1 MWNPNT
7 PLSEDCLYLNVW
19 TPRVNNTQAQASSPL
34 PVMIWIYG
42 GGFTTGTSSLD
53 LYDGRYLTKSENV
66 IVVSMN
72 YR

>member
-19 TPRVNNTQAQASSPL
+19 SPRFNKTQGLALA
-34 PVMIWIYG
+34 PVLVWIYG
-42 GGFTTGTSSLD
+42 GGFVGGTSSLD
-53 LYDGRYLTKSENV
+53 IYDGRFLSKSEGAV
-66 IVVSMN
+66 VVSMN

>member
-19 TPRVNNTQAQASSPL
+19 SPRFNKTQPAPL
-34 PVMIWIYG
+34 APVLVWIHG
-42 GGFTTGTSSLD
+42 GGFISGTSSLD
-53 LYDGRYLTKSENV
+53 IYDGRFLSKSESV
-66 IVVSMN
+66 VVVSIN

>member
-19 TPRVNNTQAQASSPL
+19 SPNVNITSP
-34 PVMIWIYG
+34 PVAVLVWIYG
-42 GGFTTGTSSLD
+42 GGFLVGTSSLD
-53 LYDGRYLTKSENV
+53 IYDGRFLSKSENV
-66 IVVSMN
+66 VVVSMN

>member
-19 TPRVNNTQAQASSPL
+19 SPRFNKTQLAPL
-34 PVMIWIYG
+34 APVFVWIHG
-42 GGFTTGTSSLD
+42 GGFISGTSSLD
-53 LYDGRYLTKSENV
+53 IYDGRFLSKSESV
-66 IVVSMN
+66 VVVSMN